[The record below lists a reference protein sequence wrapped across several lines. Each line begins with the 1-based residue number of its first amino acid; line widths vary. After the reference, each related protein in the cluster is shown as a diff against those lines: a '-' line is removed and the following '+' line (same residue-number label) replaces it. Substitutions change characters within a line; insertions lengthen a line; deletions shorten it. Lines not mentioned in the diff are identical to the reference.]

1 MVKKKKDTM
10 TDVTIGGIVGLNV
23 VGAMPS
29 PAGSAGIK
37 AGFATGVSNV
47 GNVLPTVGKVVGAKM
62 VLDPLA
68 KLKKMSKKLDFGG
81 NSL

>member
-1 MVKKKKDTM
+1 MAKKKNTM
-10 TDVTIGGIVGLNV
+10 TDVTIGGIAGLNV
-23 VGAMPS
+23 VGAI
-29 PAGSAGIK
+29 PAPASAVGITT
-37 AGFATGVSNV
+37 GFATGVSNV